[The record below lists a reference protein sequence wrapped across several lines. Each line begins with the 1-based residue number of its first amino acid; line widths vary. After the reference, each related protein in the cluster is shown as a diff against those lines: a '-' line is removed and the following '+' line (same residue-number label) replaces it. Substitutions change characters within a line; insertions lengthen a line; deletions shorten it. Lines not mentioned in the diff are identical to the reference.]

1 MSHAVFFFVIL
12 LMNPHKKTKNPR
24 VFSPIALLSTRH
36 LLADSDLVEHFSEEL
51 GTHFLD
57 NIIHLCFPSHYLDHS
72 FPTTKAE
79 VIHSIGSFSPKNPES
94 SEKVPSRFPEKPE
107 VIPSPAVP

>member
-24 VFSPIALLSTRH
+24 VFSRIPLLSTRH

-79 VIHSIGSFSPKNPES
+79 VIHSIGSFSPQNPES